1 MHLTSNKVYNWQCTN
16 IRTLHS
22 WKDFFHILPYQQTK
36 RKTRKIVYIYLL
48 GFFYITVSVLV
59 YLFRLFLVFDVVWW
73 TELITCPAL
82 STHYM
87 FASCYISLE
96 FPIWVSHYSL
106 HISARLVPL
115 MRTLE
120 RLQNTG
126 YGHGRCVAITP
137 VPLTEEHYPDAKHCT
152 AAASVCS
159 ADCCRSRLLCLQ
171 QYFGDIWETRALSI
185 IRRCDSPW
193 NCRVQYFTHKHRVLR
208 RAANFHRNRNFTG
221 HCPIRP

>member
-1 MHLTSNKVYNWQCTN
+1 MYEHSYITQLKGFFSYSTIPTDKEKDSENC
-16 IRTLHS
+16 LHIS
-22 WKDFFHILPYQQTK
+22 F
-36 RKTRKIVYIYLL
+36 
-48 GFFYITVSVLV
+48 GFFYITVSVLF
-59 YLFRLFLVFDVVWW
+59 YLFHLFLVFDFVWW

-126 YGHGRCVAITP
+126 CGHARCIAITP
-137 VPLTEEHYPDAKHCT
+137 VPLTEEHYPDGKHCT
-152 AAASVCS
+152 ACMLRWLLQVSITLSTAVLWRYMGDTGSFHYQAVRQSVK
-159 ADCCRSRLLCLQ
+159 L
-171 QYFGDIWETRALSI
+171 
-185 IRRCDSPW
+185 P
-193 NCRVQYFTHKHRVLR
+193 
-208 RAANFHRNRNFTG
+208 
-221 HCPIRP
+221 CPIFYT